1 MIKNFANVK
10 TPTTGDNWIALDQNK
25 KIDLVMNELRKDQ
38 NFKNFHV
45 SEALD
50 NGQIVFVVKE
60 TIPSNIRGLLLLDL
74 EKKLK
79 DNIDN
84 GLTVWLEP
92 FGDKSKLRNL
102 RGVKIKKMES

>member
-10 TPTTGDNWIALDQNK
+10 TPTTGDNWIALNQNK

-50 NGQIVFVVKE
+50 NG
-60 TIPSNIRGLLLLDL
+60 
-74 EKKLK
+74 
-79 DNIDN
+79 
-84 GLTVWLEP
+84 
-92 FGDKSKLRNL
+92 
-102 RGVKIKKMES
+102 